1 MIDIYISRYN
11 QSLINEEINIIDN
24 YKKDQEIYIIVPD
37 QFTLFTGIDLMKKL
51 NLESMIN
58 IKVKSFSSFS
68 REVLQ
73 TYGGIK
79 NNIISEYGKK
89 ITIKNI
95 IQDYNKDLRYLKNSK
110 NQSGIIKQ
118 IIKSIENL
126 KEDQVKIEDLDFT
139 LSKDKNQIFLDKV
152 HDLKII
158 YKEYDN
164 RLKNKYIDSVDRIKL
179 LNEKLSC
186 SDYYKEKIFIFS
198 EFYSLS
204 KEELNVIRNLDLQGA
219 YIHFFLQLDPKIL
232 ESDRKENIKDYEIFE
247 TSLNL
252 YNKLNKISDKN
263 FTHRIFDEKKI
274 IKFKELLDN
283 LFSYDPKSFQKRRKR
298 SASFKIHIH
307 GRWGFSFN
315 ILD

>member
-139 LSKDKNQIFLDKV
+139 LSKDKNQIFW
-152 HDLKII
+152 
-158 YKEYDN
+158 
-164 RLKNKYIDSVDRIKL
+164 
-179 LNEKLSC
+179 
-186 SDYYKEKIFIFS
+186 
-198 EFYSLS
+198 
-204 KEELNVIRNLDLQGA
+204 
-219 YIHFFLQLDPKIL
+219 
-232 ESDRKENIKDYEIFE
+232 
-247 TSLNL
+247 
-252 YNKLNKISDKN
+252 
-263 FTHRIFDEKKI
+263 
-274 IKFKELLDN
+274 IKFTT
-283 LFSYDPKSFQKRRKR
+283 
-298 SASFKIHIH
+298 
-307 GRWGFSFN
+307 
-315 ILD
+315 

>member
-139 LSKDKNQIFLDKV
+139 LSKDKNQIF
-152 HDLKII
+152 
-158 YKEYDN
+158 
-164 RLKNKYIDSVDRIKL
+164 
-179 LNEKLSC
+179 
-186 SDYYKEKIFIFS
+186 
-198 EFYSLS
+198 
-204 KEELNVIRNLDLQGA
+204 G
-219 YIHFFLQLDPKIL
+219 
-232 ESDRKENIKDYEIFE
+232 
-247 TSLNL
+247 
-252 YNKLNKISDKN
+252 
-263 FTHRIFDEKKI
+263 
-274 IKFKELLDN
+274 
-283 LFSYDPKSFQKRRKR
+283 
-298 SASFKIHIH
+298 
-307 GRWGFSFN
+307 
-315 ILD
+315 

>member
-139 LSKDKNQIFLDKV
+139 LSKDKNQIF
-152 HDLKII
+152 
-158 YKEYDN
+158 
-164 RLKNKYIDSVDRIKL
+164 
-179 LNEKLSC
+179 
-186 SDYYKEKIFIFS
+186 F
-198 EFYSLS
+198 
-204 KEELNVIRNLDLQGA
+204 G
-219 YIHFFLQLDPKIL
+219 
-232 ESDRKENIKDYEIFE
+232 
-247 TSLNL
+247 
-252 YNKLNKISDKN
+252 
-263 FTHRIFDEKKI
+263 
-274 IKFKELLDN
+274 
-283 LFSYDPKSFQKRRKR
+283 
-298 SASFKIHIH
+298 
-307 GRWGFSFN
+307 
-315 ILD
+315 

>member
-152 HDLKII
+152 HDLK
-158 YKEYDN
+158 N
-164 RLKNKYIDSVDRIKL
+164 
-179 LNEKLSC
+179 
-186 SDYYKEKIFIFS
+186 
-198 EFYSLS
+198 
-204 KEELNVIRNLDLQGA
+204 
-219 YIHFFLQLDPKIL
+219 
-232 ESDRKENIKDYEIFE
+232 
-247 TSLNL
+247 
-252 YNKLNKISDKN
+252 
-263 FTHRIFDEKKI
+263 
-274 IKFKELLDN
+274 
-283 LFSYDPKSFQKRRKR
+283 
-298 SASFKIHIH
+298 HI
-307 GRWGFSFN
+307 
-315 ILD
+315 